1 MEQNNNLKEL
11 LEKLKS
17 RNVVPKKPV
26 VDNNFL
32 KRLQENIRKRLEE
45 QQKNPTKNN

>member
-26 VDNNFL
+26 TDDKFL
-32 KRLQENIRKRLEE
+32 KKFVENIRKRLEE
-45 QQKNPTKNN
+45 QQKESNKE